1 MSNEKTTQT
10 KPEKAKSDKAKKP
23 SFFSKVGRYFRD
35 LKSEFKKIVWPT
47 RKQTVNNTLVVLACC
62 LVLGVF
68 IWVLDAIFGFGFQ
81 TLVGF
86 FAA

>member
-35 LKSEFKKIVWPT
+35 LKSEFKKIVWPS
-47 RKQTVNNTLVVLACC
+47 KKKIINNTVVVLICMEIT
-62 LVLGVF
+62 GVSNWILDWAF
-68 IWVLDAIFGFGFQ
+68 INL
-81 TLVGF
+81 
-86 FAA
+86 FALIY

>member
-35 LKSEFKKIVWPT
+35 LKSEFKKIVWPSK
-47 RKQTVNNTLVVLACC
+47 KQIINNTVVVLICMAIT
-62 LVLGVF
+62 GVAIWILDWAF
-68 IWVLDAIFGFGFQ
+68 INL
-81 TLVGF
+81 
-86 FAA
+86 FALIY

>member
-35 LKSEFKKIVWPT
+35 LRGEFKKIVWPSK
-47 RKQTVNNTLVVLACC
+47 KQVINNLVV
-62 LVLGVF
+62 VLICMAVTGVAIWILDWAF
-68 IWVLDAIFGFGFQ
+68 INL
-81 TLVGF
+81 
-86 FAA
+86 FALIY

>member
-35 LKSEFKKIVWPT
+35 LKSEFKKIVWPSK
-47 RKQTVNNTLVVLACC
+47 KQIINNTVVVLICMAIT
-62 LVLGVF
+62 GVAIWILDWAF
-68 IWVLDAIFGFGFQ
+68 INL
-81 TLVGF
+81 
-86 FAA
+86 FALFY